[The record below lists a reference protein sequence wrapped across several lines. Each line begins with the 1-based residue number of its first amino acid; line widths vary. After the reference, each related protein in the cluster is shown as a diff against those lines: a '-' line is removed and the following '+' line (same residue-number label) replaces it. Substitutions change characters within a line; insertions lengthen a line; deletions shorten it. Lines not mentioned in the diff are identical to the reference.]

1 MQIVSFGDNLHEV
14 SDPIFLEKK
23 EKYQQFV
30 VCSIRPL
37 RGKCWIKK
45 KHLSRAMIM
54 VWNIIPLRLLN

>member
-14 SDPIFLEKK
+14 SDSIFLEKK

-45 KHLSRAMIM
+45 API
-54 VWNIIPLRLLN
+54 